1 MASMNDTAGV
11 PHDDEAPIEGVRV
24 TDRRRIDPQTY
35 QVRESAQPAPS
46 TLEAEIEVE
55 VSDIEA
61 KVAEL
66 TDDLRRVHAEYA
78 NYRKRVDR
86 EREAARDITVGAVL
100 ADLLP
105 ILDDLERAREHGELD
120 GAFRSVGEA
129 LETTTTRLGLE
140 RFGTVGEPFDPMVHE
155 ALTSEVRDD
164 VDGPTVAM
172 VYQAGYRHAGRV
184 LRPARVAVADRE

>member
-1 MASMNDTAGV
+1 MNDTAGV

>member
-1 MASMNDTAGV
+1 MNDTAGV
-11 PHDDEAPIEGVRV
+11 PRDEEAPIEGVRV
-24 TDRRRIDPQTY
+24 TDRRRIDPDTY

-55 VSDIEA
+55 VTEIEA
-61 KVAEL
+61 KVVEL

-86 EREAARDITVGAVL
+86 ERESARDITVGAVL

-129 LETTTTRLGLE
+129 LEATTTRLGLE

-164 VDGPTVAM
+164 VEGPTVAM
-172 VYQAGYRHAGRV
+172 VYQAGFRHAGRV